1 MLSSEFRVNSLHE
14 ETTGAKVAFW
24 FNRLYNEDRAARSI
38 EQNDAKGLFILF
50 LLPLPYQQDDG
61 EVII

>member
-14 ETTGAKVAFW
+14 ETTGAEVAFG
-24 FNRLYNEDRAARSI
+24 FNRLYNEDRVARSI
-38 EQNDAKGLFILF
+38 EQNDAKRLFNLF